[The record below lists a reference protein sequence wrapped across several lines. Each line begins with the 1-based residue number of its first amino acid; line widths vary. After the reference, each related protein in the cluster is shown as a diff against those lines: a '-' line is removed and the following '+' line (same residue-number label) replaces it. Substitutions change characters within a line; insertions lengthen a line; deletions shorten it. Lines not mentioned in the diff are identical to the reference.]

1 MHIDALLLKELVA
14 ASDGGGLLFVLQA
27 KGKGHQLT
35 ERNVEIGKEMKS
47 PAPSL
52 DLEAQAA
59 LSSPQQ
65 AFGKPART
73 NVAHRTSPL
82 TSPQRA

>member
-1 MHIDALLLKELVA
+1 MT
-14 ASDGGGLLFVLQA
+14 ASDGGGLLSVLQA
-27 KGKGHQLT
+27 KGKGHQVV
-35 ERNVEIGKEMKS
+35 ERSIEIGKELKS

-65 AFGKPART
+65 VFGKPART

-82 TSPQRA
+82 TSPQRL